1 MRLKLGISDCYAW
14 NFVAAFLVLRG
25 AFFPRYGVSSLLGI
39 AVLSEGF
46 SACHACYQFLTGV
59 PLVGLG
65 FGEILEVVKLL
76 RETLVHTFSGFR
88 LEFTSREILRGRS
101 ATKQT
106 PGNLQVLGLLVALN
120 EEKGQLNIGIPLR
133 RWGNRL
139 TVALGRLQKE
149 GQEFNLT
156 NGASITKGAHQALL
170 ILRLTG

>member
-1 MRLKLGISDCYAW
+1 
-14 NFVAAFLVLRG
+14 VLVHEKPKPRPILFH
-25 AFFPRYGVSSLLGI
+25 FFSRYGVSSLLGI

-133 RWGNRL
+133 RRGWGINKEWVGKYL
-139 TVALGRLQKE
+139 T
-149 GQEFNLT
+149 
-156 NGASITKGAHQALL
+156 
-170 ILRLTG
+170 

>member
-1 MRLKLGISDCYAW
+1 VGSDWNLRPGRFYGGGAPLSRLL
-14 NFVAAFLVLRG
+14 
-25 AFFPRYGVSSLLGI
+25 
-39 AVLSEGF
+39 
-46 SACHACYQFLTGV
+46 
-59 PLVGLG
+59 
-65 FGEILEVVKLL
+65 
-76 RETLVHTFSGFR
+76 
-88 LEFTSREILRGRS
+88 
-101 ATKQT
+101 
-106 PGNLQVLGLLVALN
+106 LQVLGLLVALN

>member
-1 MRLKLGISDCYAW
+1 MELCGCLFI
-14 NFVAAFLVLRG
+14 LVLRG
-25 AFFPRYGVSSLLGI
+25 AFFPRYRVSSLLGI

-88 LEFTSREILRGRS
+88 LEFTSRDGGGAPLSRLL
-101 ATKQT
+101 
-106 PGNLQVLGLLVALN
+106 LQVLGLLVALN

-149 GQEFNLT
+149 GLEFNLT
-156 NGASITKGAHQALL
+156 NGASITKGKGAHQALL

>member
-1 MRLKLGISDCYAW
+1 M
-14 NFVAAFLVLRG
+14 AAFLVLRG

-106 PGNLQVLGLLVALN
+106 PAPSAGSTCCF
-120 EEKGQLNIGIPLR
+120 ER
-133 RWGNRL
+133 R
-139 TVALGRLQKE
+139 
-149 GQEFNLT
+149 
-156 NGASITKGAHQALL
+156 KGAIEHWNSPSTLGKPAHSSSGSVTERRAGIQSDQ
-170 ILRLTG
+170 RRFDY